1 MPSRCDR
8 MRSREA
14 RKYAETR
21 LLSIVRDS
29 GAELSAAC
37 PLGTEL
43 DLLIEQERGK
53 RRISA
58 RLWGCGL
65 CHKQFRTEH
74 HLDAHL
80 DRRHGDRLPTEGSC
94 PADYCDILRCESW
107 ASVLRKRLAR
117 GSGPACDESLLSSRR
132 HYCTRL
138 LHDCLPGWHDQEVRT
153 LVRTLNASLCQPLTC
168 AWRQRCYALD
178 AEVSPDGHPPCDLVP
193 PRSAGIPAWAAVL
206 AIIVFFV
213 IAGACI
219 CLLDE
224 HSGAPP
230 AGPEK
235 DDGSGSGRRR
245 EMDATAVVAHG
256 RLQAPMAGDA
266 RYRRTRSPP
275 RGNV

>member
-21 LLSIVRDS
+21 LLSVVRDS

-117 GSGPACDESLLSSRR
+117 GSGPKAAGMLAGAGKNLDTPDAVWEDLC
-132 HYCTRL
+132 
-138 LHDCLPGWHDQEVRT
+138 RT
-153 LVRTLNASLCQPLTC
+153 L
-168 AWRQRCYALD
+168 
-178 AEVSPDGHPPCDLVP
+178 
-193 PRSAGIPAWAAVL
+193 
-206 AIIVFFV
+206 
-213 IAGACI
+213 
-219 CLLDE
+219 
-224 HSGAPP
+224 
-230 AGPEK
+230 
-235 DDGSGSGRRR
+235 R
-245 EMDATAVVAHG
+245 E
-256 RLQAPMAGDA
+256 L
-266 RYRRTRSPP
+266 
-275 RGNV
+275 

>member
-1 MPSRCDR
+1 

-21 LLSIVRDS
+21 LLSVVRDS

-37 PLGTEL
+37 PLGTDL

-178 AEVSPDGHPPCDLVP
+178 AEVSPGGPPCDLVP
-193 PRSAGIPAWAAVL
+193 PR
-206 AIIVFFV
+206 
-213 IAGACI
+213 
-219 CLLDE
+219 
-224 HSGAPP
+224 
-230 AGPEK
+230 
-235 DDGSGSGRRR
+235 
-245 EMDATAVVAHG
+245 
-256 RLQAPMAGDA
+256 
-266 RYRRTRSPP
+266 
-275 RGNV
+275 

>member
-21 LLSIVRDS
+21 LLSVVRDS

-117 GSGPACDESLLSSRR
+117 RQRAGVRR
-132 HYCTRL
+132 IFAQQQAAL
-138 LHDCLPGWHDQEVRT
+138 LHTAASRLSPRVARSGGPHARANLERVAVPAAHVRLEATLLRAGRRGVPG
-153 LVRTLNASLCQPLTC
+153 
-168 AWRQRCYALD
+168 
-178 AEVSPDGHPPCDLVP
+178 GHPPCDLVP
-193 PRSAGIPAWAAVL
+193 PRSAGSPHGLPCSRSSSSSSSPARAS
-206 AIIVFFV
+206 VF
-213 IAGACI
+213 
-219 CLLDE
+219 
-224 HSGAPP
+224 
-230 AGPEK
+230 
-235 DDGSGSGRRR
+235 
-245 EMDATAVVAHG
+245 
-256 RLQAPMAGDA
+256 
-266 RYRRTRSPP
+266 
-275 RGNV
+275 